1 MLIKAAKLGSRL
13 GMGNCPTRAKNSSPL
28 IFNPGLDPSDPH
40 HHLEQDTARDEANQ
54 AYQQALDSYWVRQ
67 TYLQS
72 SESDGW
78 DQEDY
83 SRWNPDIGDFEPT
96 YEQRHRSKLK
106 IAFKRAVKRIC
117 HLLRI
122 RKRWAATGRL
132 LQDSRIQS
140 LVDGLDRV
148 SGVLTRSHPGA

>member
-1 MLIKAAKLGSRL
+1 
-13 GMGNCPTRAKNSSPL
+13 MGNCPTRAPQSSPL
-28 IFNPGLDPSDPH
+28 NFNPGLDPSDPH
-40 HHLEQDTARDEANQ
+40 HHLEPAIDREEANQ

-72 SESDGW
+72 PESDGW

-83 SRWNPDIGDFEPT
+83 SSWNPEIGDFEPT
-96 YEQRHRSKLK
+96 YEQRHLSKLK
-106 IAFKRAVKRIC
+106 AVFKRAVRRIS

-132 LQDSRIQS
+132 LQDPRIQS

-148 SGVLTRSHPGA
+148 GGVLTRSHPGA